1 MGNQAVL
8 GRGRTQGPEDFK
20 EAGICTRVSDQGA
33 HGRLNAKAARFST
46 HSESAPLQCHFTA
59 YLIKGG
65 AYFLPPRCWAGFVT
79 YSDNR
84 L

>member
-8 GRGRTQGPEDFK
+8 GPGRTQGPEDFK
-20 EAGICTRVSDQGA
+20 EAGLCTRVPYQGA
-33 HGRLNAKAARFST
+33 QGRLDAKAARFST
-46 HSESAPLQCHFTA
+46 HSESAPLQSHFTA
-59 YLIKGG
+59 DLLKGG